1 MKAHVSVLHAYMLDA
16 CDKQLCVIAR
26 LTFSRPSGLPVM
38 MQVGS
43 ENVLPPSTC
52 TCIASHALYALCVC
66 EGQAAGSIWS
76 QHTEC
81 LYALTLYLPVLVGK
95 QVSAT
100 YFVMMRDSVESG
112 LLPSAVTLKGVACK
126 GDCRFDFRFRERNLV

>member
-1 MKAHVSVLHAYMLDA
+1 MHAHVTVLHAYMLDA
-16 CDKQLCVIAR
+16 CDKQPCVIAR

-38 MQVGS
+38 MHVGS
-43 ENVLPPSTC
+43 ENVLPPSIC
-52 TCIASHALYALCVC
+52 ACIASHALHAVQPEALR
-66 EGQAAGSIWS
+66 S

-95 QVSAT
+95 KVSAT
-100 YFVMMRDSVESG
+100 YFVLMRDSVESG

-126 GDCRFDFRFRERNLV
+126 GDCRFAFRFRERNLV